1 MAKNVF
7 SSEVSAGLQDI
18 DNKYSVCHGIFDRA
32 RKINAEARVE
42 GEPQRNA
49 SAVAVSEFSA
59 RRSAQAADRN

>member
-18 DNKYSVCHGIFDRA
+18 ENKYAVCRGIFDRA
-32 RKINAEARVE
+32 RKINAEARTAE
-42 GEPQRNA
+42 ESQPNP

-59 RRSAQAADRN
+59 RRSAQAAERN